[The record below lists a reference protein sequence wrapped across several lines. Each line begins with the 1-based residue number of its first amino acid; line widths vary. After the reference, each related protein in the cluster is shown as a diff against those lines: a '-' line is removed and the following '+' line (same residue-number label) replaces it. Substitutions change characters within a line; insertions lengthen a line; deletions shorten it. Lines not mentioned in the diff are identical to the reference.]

1 MNVAKTRNRQV
12 IESFLTEADL
22 ASGRGEVSNAWALL
36 AKAHV
41 ISQPFAW
48 PHTLVHWRMLSLAL
62 RTRNFREIAGQIF
75 RLLVAAPGSVFK
87 KYPKGNPG
95 TSDVS
100 AFQPMPIS
108 TEVQT
113 IIDRLRTA
121 KR

>member
-1 MNVAKTRNRQV
+1 MNVAKTRSRQV
-12 IESFLTEADL
+12 VEKFLTEANV
-22 ASGRGEVSNAWALL
+22 ASGRGDVSNAWALL

-48 PHTLVHWRMLSLAL
+48 SHTLVHWQMLSLAL

-75 RLLVAAPGSVFK
+75 RLLVAAPGSVLK

-100 AFQPMPIS
+100 AFQPIPIS
-108 TEVQT
+108 SDVRE
-113 IIDRLRTA
+113 IISRIDEST
-121 KR
+121 